1 MLHQTSSDLPD
12 SMMHNLSN
20 RAQHICLEPYKELKK
35 AQESRRAWKD
45 GAPAWCAVK
54 QKYDKRG
61 GEGKRKD

>member
-35 AQESRRAWKD
+35 TQESRRASLVRRETKI
-45 GAPAWCAVK
+45 
-54 QKYDKRG
+54 
-61 GEGKRKD
+61 